1 MPRKEEGC
9 KDPGKEFF
17 AMEEPRSY
25 AGREPGEPPRRR
37 STSDTP
43 RRRAAS
49 GERRRQNGGPGEQP
63 PRRSGGRRR
72 RRGGSVAAAGAVL
85 YVVAVIGVSVFLAAV
100 GWICAG
106 DVLALNKTPHS
117 AEVVLPQEFF
127 TQREVTVKGEDGKP
141 DTTRTEYV
149 ADIGKVAKC
158 LKEEGF
164 IEYKPVFK
172 LFCAVTKAKTK
183 MAPGTYQ
190 LNTDMDYRAL
200 ISALGVKSGSKAEIS
215 VTIPEG
221 YSVEQIFT
229 LLEEKGVASV
239 KDLNDMAANHDY
251 KFEFLEDIPLGDPKR
266 LEGYLFPDTYRFYIN
281 ENPLYAI
288 NKMLVNFS
296 QMVSKEQREELK
308 EEGKSLRDIITIAS
322 MIEKE
327 TDGTD
332 QAMISSVI
340 YNRLNHPNA
349 DTNGYLQID
358 ATLVYINGGNQPTEA
373 DKTIDSPYNTYL
385 YAGLPAGPIS
395 NPGSEAIW
403 AAMNPKSSDYYY
415 YALGTDGLHHYS
427 RTYHEHQAFLN
438 SLPKE

>member
-1 MPRKEEGC
+1 
-9 KDPGKEFF
+9 
-17 AMEEPRSY
+17 MEEPRRSVHET
-25 AGREPGEPPRRR
+25 GGEPRRR
-37 STSDTP
+37 SGGGDYP
-43 RRRAAS
+43 RRSEPSSRS
-49 GERRRQNGGPGEQP
+49 RGSEP
-63 PRRSGGRRR
+63 PRRSGAARKRR
-72 RRGGSVAAAGAVL
+72 RRGGVAAAGAAL
-85 YVVAVIGVSVFLAAV
+85 YVVIVIGVSVLLAAV

-106 DVLALNKTPHS
+106 DVLALNKPSMS
-117 AEVVLPQEFF
+117 AEVVLPRDYF
-127 TQREVTVKGEDGKP
+127 TEREVTVKGEDGEP
-141 DTTRTEYV
+141 DTTKTVYE
-149 ADIGKVAKC
+149 ADVGKIADL
-158 LKEEGF
+158 LKEKGF

-172 LFCAVTKAKTK
+172 LFCGMTKAKTK

-200 ISALGVKSGSKAEIS
+200 ISAMGSKSASKAEIS

-229 LLEEKGVASV
+229 LLEEKGVATV
-239 KDLNDMAANHDY
+239 ADLNDMAANHDY
-251 KFEFLEDIPLGDPKR
+251 KFEFLEGIPLGDPKR

-296 QMVSKEQREELK
+296 TMVSKEQREELK
-308 EEGKSLRDIITIAS
+308 AEGKSLHDIITIAS
-322 MIEKE
+322 LIEKE

-332 QAMISSVI
+332 QALISSVI
-340 YNRLNHPNA
+340 YNRLNHPNSG
-349 DTNGYLQID
+349 TNGYLQID

-373 DKTIDSPYNTYL
+373 DKAIDSPYNTYL

-395 NPGSEAIW
+395 NPGSAAIW
-403 AAMNPKSSDYYY
+403 AAMNPKDSDYYY

-427 RTYHEHQAFLN
+427 RTYNEHQAFLN